1 MTDKHS
7 NPSILKEMD
16 KSDKLSKAI
25 QKYTDSALQEIEK
38 SFKSQFGY
46 DPPSAKEALLLV
58 ESSTVQYAD
67 APDVGE
73 ILDGLKTTVMGAI
86 GRNYPEVA
94 KGAVEVLGGVVNG
107 LIGSDQIGS
116 TNDFESTKQEE
127 NGKKIFSVLN
137 VQSSTI
143 SAKDFG
149 LSKDFTLSAYMLIIF
164 VKPS

>member
-7 NPSILKEMD
+7 NPSILKEME

-25 QKYTDSALQEIEK
+25 QKYTASALQDIAQT
-38 SFKSQFGY
+38 FKSQFGF
-46 DPPSAKEALLLV
+46 DPPSAKEALLLMQD
-58 ESSTVQYAD
+58 STVQYAD
-67 APDVGE
+67 APDISE
-73 ILDGLKTTVMGAI
+73 FLEGLQTAIQGAI
-86 GRNYPEVA
+86 GQDYPQVA
-94 KGAVEVLGGVVNG
+94 KGAVQVLGGVING

-116 TNDFESTKQEE
+116 TNEFESTKQEE

-164 VKPS
+164 KSS